1 MNKSIFLKNIFL
13 KTINILVENIF
24 TKNKKSILGGKIT
37 FAKYNIIARQINN
50 YDFFIFYLSEI
61 KDAILVSRR
70 LIRLWNEELI
80 QFSIC
85 V

>member
-37 FAKYNIIARQINN
+37 FAKYNIIA
-50 YDFFIFYLSEI
+50 D
-61 KDAILVSRR
+61 K
-70 LIRLWNEELI
+70 
-80 QFSIC
+80 
-85 V
+85 